1 MGKRTRVEVCVGALV
16 VAAVVV
22 YAVSD
27 SAALDRLVYLGVLLG
42 ASAVAWVG
50 ALRSPAEHRRFGSLV
65 AAGILLTA
73 LGDTAWELLAWQGR
87 DTDVSVA
94 DPLWFAS
101 YVVLCAALWVLLR
114 RSEVGRDAQALV
126 LDAVTIVVVSILV
139 FWNFSIH
146 TIVNDQQLAPHVR
159 VAWSVYP
166 VADAVL
172 LALVARV
179 LMSRTARAHLE
190 ASFGIG
196 VVLWLAA
203 DIAWLMSVEGDAVL
217 LMDAAWM
224 VAPVLLA
231 RSTWRSAESGVDR
244 GPALPNGRMVQM
256 GIAIVPLLVPPVLM
270 LFADTRDELDHL
282 VLVVVGATTL
292 TLLAFVRTAR
302 LMRSEERALRELELA
317 RDAAL
322 DASRAKSMFLA
333 TMSHEIRTPLT
344 MVLGTAE
351 LLEDTPLDEE
361 QVHLLATMRRSGDHL
376 TALVDDILDFSRI
389 EAGQVSLTAERF
401 DVAGVVTDLV
411 GAYAPRAARAGIR
424 FEHQVAP
431 GVPTTMT
438 GDRTR
443 VLQVVRNLL
452 DNAVKFTPEGG
463 VRLDVRPAADA
474 GGGVGAVEVAVSD
487 TGIGI
492 AEDDLAT
499 VFESFRQVDG
509 STTRPYGGSGLGLAI
524 CRQLVELMGGELD
537 VTSRSGQGSTFVARL
552 PVGPRED
559 SRADPRESR
568 TLAPT
573 GGGGARRTP

>member
-1 MGKRTRVEVCVGALV
+1 
-16 VAAVVV
+16 
-22 YAVSD
+22 
-27 SAALDRLVYLGVLLG
+27 
-42 ASAVAWVG
+42 
-50 ALRSPAEHRRFGSLV
+50 
-65 AAGILLTA
+65 
-73 LGDTAWELLAWQGR
+73 
-87 DTDVSVA
+87 
-94 DPLWFAS
+94 
-101 YVVLCAALWVLLR
+101 
-114 RSEVGRDAQALV
+114 
-126 LDAVTIVVVSILV
+126 
-139 FWNFSIH
+139 
-146 TIVNDQQLAPHVR
+146 
-159 VAWSVYP
+159 
-166 VADAVL
+166 
-172 LALVARV
+172 
-179 LMSRTARAHLE
+179 
-190 ASFGIG
+190 
-196 VVLWLAA
+196 
-203 DIAWLMSVEGDAVL
+203 
-217 LMDAAWM
+217 
-224 VAPVLLA
+224 
-231 RSTWRSAESGVDR
+231 
-244 GPALPNGRMVQM
+244 
-256 GIAIVPLLVPPVLM
+256 
-270 LFADTRDELDHL
+270 
-282 VLVVVGATTL
+282 
-292 TLLAFVRTAR
+292 
-302 LMRSEERALRELELA
+302 
-317 RDAAL
+317 
-322 DASRAKSMFLA
+322 MFLA

-389 EAGQVSLTAERF
+389 EAGQVSLAAERF
-401 DVAGVVTDLV
+401 DVAGVVADLV

-552 PVGPRED
+552 PVGPHED

>member
-16 VAAVVV
+16 VAAVVA
-22 YAVSD
+22 YAGSD

-50 ALRSPAEHRRFGSLV
+50 ALRSPAEHRRFGSLI
-65 AAGILLTA
+65 AAGVLLTA

-389 EAGQVSLTAERF
+389 EAGQVSLAAERF